1 MNTYTYARVFEL
13 FKVLFCIKILKNK
26 NFVVLSRYGKKG
38 NFVPL
43 RPEIKNGTFFAM
55 EWLNT
60 LLFDSES
67 IAHILLL
74 YSFVIA
80 VGVWLGKIKFWGVS
94 LGVAFI
100 LFAGIVVGHF
110 GLTAN
115 PKTLAFIQD
124 FGLILFV
131 YSLGLQ
137 VGPSFFT
144 SFRKGGMKMNR
155 LAILQVFLNIGVAIC
170 VFFLLFPRAD
180 ASSFAMLVGVLSGAV
195 TNTPGLGAAQEAL
208 NQTGMGGIDIA
219 TGYACAYP
227 LAVLSVILVPMIVK
241 AVCHIK
247 SETEDMQLANL
258 EQEDSSVKPCRQYI
272 EMHNE
277 RLDGKTILEVRKIV
291 NREFMC
297 SRLRHD
303 GMVETPHK
311 DSVVRCGDQM
321 CIVSSEDDAE
331 AILTILGTTAEV
343 DWDNTKGQEPLVSR
357 RIVVTKDKING
368 KTLGQLHLG
377 SIYDVTITRV
387 MRSGSEL
394 FASSSLVL
402 QVGDRLSVVGQAGN
416 VAAVAKRLGNEMKRL
431 DVPNIATLFIGILL
445 GVIVGSIPIAV
456 PGIPTPMKLGLAGG
470 PLIVAILI
478 SRFGYKLGLVT
489 YTKASANMMLR
500 EVGIAL
506 FLASV
511 GIKSGAGFVETV
523 TSGDGLIFMLAGLLI
538 TAIPVFIVSLIA
550 RKKYGMNYFSIIGL
564 VAGASTNPP
573 ALAFAN
579 GQTQHDAPAVAY
591 STVYPLTMF
600 LRILTAQ
607 LMILIGCSLL

>member
-1 MNTYTYARVFEL
+1 MDW
-13 FKVLFCIKILKNK
+13 LK
-26 NFVVLSRYGKKG
+26 
-38 NFVPL
+38 
-43 RPEIKNGTFFAM
+43 
-55 EWLNT
+55 T
-60 LLFDSES
+60 LLLDPES
-67 IAHILLL
+67 VAHILLL

-80 VGVWLGKIKFWGVS
+80 IGVWLGKIKFFGVS

-100 LFAGIVVGHF
+100 LFAGIVAGHF

-115 PKTLAFIQD
+115 PGILSFVQD

-155 LAILQVFLNIGVAIC
+155 LAIFMVLLNVCVAIC
-170 VFFLLFPRAD
+170 VFLLLFPQRD
-180 ASSFAMLVGVLSGAV
+180 ARSFAMLVGVMSGAV

-208 NQTGMGGIDIA
+208 NQTGMTGVDIA
-219 TGYACAYP
+219 SGYACAYP
-227 LAVLSVILVPMIVK
+227 LAVLGVILVPMIVK
-241 AVCHIK
+241 AICKIK
-247 SETEDMQLANL
+247 SDAEDARLASL
-258 EQEDSSVKPCRQYI
+258 EQEDPSVTPCRQYI
-272 EMHNE
+272 EMQNE
-277 RLDGKTILEVRKIV
+277 RLDGKTILELRRIT
-291 NREFMC
+291 NREFIC

-303 GMVETPHK
+303 GKVETPHK
-311 DSVVRCGDQM
+311 DSVVHMGDQM
-321 CIVSSEDDAE
+321 CVVSSQDDAE
-331 AILTILGTTAEV
+331 PIQTILGVPVDV
-343 DWDNTKGQEPLVSR
+343 DWDNARGQEPLVSR
-357 RIVVTKDKING
+357 RIVITKDKVNG

-402 QVGDRLSVVGQAGN
+402 QIGDRLSVVGQEGN

-445 GVIVGSIPIAV
+445 GVVVGSIPIAL

-511 GIKSGAGFVETV
+511 GLKSGATFVETV
-523 TSGDGLIFMLAGLLI
+523 MSGDGLIFMLAGLLI
-538 TAIPVFIVSLIA
+538 TVIPVFITALVA

-579 GQTQHDAPAVAY
+579 AQTQHDAPAVAY
-591 STVYPLTMF
+591 STVYPLSMF

-607 LMILIGCSLL
+607 LMILIGCSIF